1 MAKQIFTATF
11 YLIATS
17 VCFSMENPYK
27 GMLYHDPALFHALI
41 HAFNPTQAPTSSRS
55 DQFSEFSVKAPNT
68 FKPYICPECK
78 KGFKNCF
85 GYKIHL
91 QDHTGEK
98 KYKCEKCPYET
109 NNSSNFDRHKAR
121 ATSCLHKSA
130 KKRNNESKKPFI

>member
-1 MAKQIFTATF
+1 
-11 YLIATS
+11 
-17 VCFSMENPYK
+17 MENPYQQ
-27 GMLYHDPALFHALI
+27 MQFHDPALFHALI
-41 HAFNPTQAPTSSRS
+41 HAFNPIQTPTSRRS
-55 DQFSEFSVKAPNT
+55 DQFSEFSLKAQHT

-85 GYKIHL
+85 GYKIHR